1 MTEFCSMTP
10 DQFHALTWLVVAV
23 GFALALAGS
32 VGVAGIAVWR
42 RVEVSGE

>member
-1 MTEFCSMTP
+1 MTEFCSMSP
-10 DQFHALTWLVVAV
+10 DQIRALTWLVLSL

-42 RVEVSGE
+42 RGEGS